1 MEQASTSIG
10 VQYTAALPTEKY
22 SRAHLRPIAP
32 GLYVDDTGGWY
43 ICVSEF
49 LAAQRLPNAPAV
61 REVLLE
67 EISLCFPEITCIEF
81 SD

>member
-1 MEQASTSIG
+1 MYNGAVLS
-10 VQYTAALPTEKY
+10 LEKY
-22 SRAHLRPIAP
+22 SRYDLRPIAP
-32 GLYVDDTGGWY
+32 GLYMDDAGGCY

-49 LAAQRLPNAPAV
+49 LRAQSLPDAAEV

>member
-1 MEQASTSIG
+1 MT
-10 VQYTAALPTEKY
+10 VKRYPRAALRQIE
-22 SRAHLRPIAP
+22 A
-32 GLYVDDTGGWY
+32 GLYVDGTGGCY
-43 ICVSEF
+43 LCIGEF
-49 LAAQRLPNAPAV
+49 LAAQRLPDAPEV

>member
-1 MEQASTSIG
+1 
-10 VQYTAALPTEKY
+10 
-22 SRAHLRPIAP
+22 
-32 GLYVDDTGGWY
+32 VDDAGGCY

-49 LAAQRLPNAPAV
+49 LRAQSLPDATEV